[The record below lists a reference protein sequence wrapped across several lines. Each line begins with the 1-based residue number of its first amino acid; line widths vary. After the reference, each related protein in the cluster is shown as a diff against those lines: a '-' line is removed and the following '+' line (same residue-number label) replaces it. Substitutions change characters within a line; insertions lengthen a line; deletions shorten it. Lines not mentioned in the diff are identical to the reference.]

1 MEGPKK
7 ARRHSDS
14 SLLDLPEV
22 LVISILKQL
31 ALKDRIQSEAVC
43 QGFRQLL
50 RKPSQ
55 GSFVWDAIELKRSGV
70 QRRSPLRI
78 GLASTRPLC
87 NLLPISCL
95 VAAAQQTT
103 SSDVPPPP
111 EDLGHTLSFFIL
123 SCDYR
128 HHFAG
133 GSCSEGMASGHCNA
147 HQGRA
152 TEGATEGLMQGRH

>member
-55 GSFVWDAIELKRSGV
+55 GSFVWDAIELNDPVFKDAHPS
-70 QRRSPLRI
+70 
-78 GLASTRPLC
+78 GLAW
-87 NLLPISCL
+87 
-95 VAAAQQTT
+95 Q
-103 SSDVPPPP
+103 
-111 EDLGHTLSFFIL
+111 
-123 SCDYR
+123 
-128 HHFAG
+128 
-133 GSCSEGMASGHCNA
+133 A
-147 HQGRA
+147 HAPCA
-152 TEGATEGLMQGRH
+152 TYSRSHAW